1 MSLCKTTA
9 YGRFEDYADKL
20 HHAAITVHAMTE
32 HDSLGVV
39 QRVRL
44 RYIDIV
50 RPRDAEDFREYLRP
64 VLHGTSDDIFQPLN
78 HRLRVESTGKT
89 EVGSGILGTMI
100 VRVVQNDQGISL
112 PPDLIS
118 APPRYVERA
127 ERCEVV
133 TLIDMDHFI
142 EGTFDPDADL
152 IVEKAYELHD
162 HVIETFHEH
171 VVSAAAIEVWK

>member
-1 MSLCKTTA
+1 
-9 YGRFEDYADKL
+9 
-20 HHAAITVHAMTE
+20 MTE
-32 HDSLGVV
+32 HDSLGIV

-64 VLHGTSDDIFQPLN
+64 GLHGTSDDKFQPLT
-78 HRLRVESTGKT
+78 HRLHVESTGKT

-127 ERCEVV
+127 ERGEVV
-133 TLIDMDHFI
+133 ALIDMDHFI
-142 EGTFDPDADL
+142 EGTIDPDADW

-162 HVIETFHEH
+162 HVFETFHEH
-171 VVSAAAIEVWK
+171 VVSATAIEVWK